1 MNIAKHMEAI
11 FVAAAVL
18 LGFSAYATAAQPVI
32 QVRAAAVSVAA
43 DSAKMPVV
51 VVSHK
56 RLAK

>member
-1 MNIAKHMEAI
+1 
-11 FVAAAVL
+11 
-18 LGFSAYATAAQPVI
+18 VI

>member
-32 QVRAAAVSVAA
+32 EVRAAVSVAA
-43 DSAKMPVV
+43 DAAKMPVV